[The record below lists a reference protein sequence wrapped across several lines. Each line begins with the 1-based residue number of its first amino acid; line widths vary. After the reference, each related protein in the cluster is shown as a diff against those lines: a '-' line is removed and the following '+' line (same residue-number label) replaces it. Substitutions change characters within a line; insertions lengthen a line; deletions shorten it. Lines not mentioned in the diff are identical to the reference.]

1 MSSIKENLNCIR
13 DNIKKYASGVNRD
26 ENDIILL
33 AVTKTVDVNEVLE
46 AINNGVTDVG
56 ENKPQELAR
65 KYEIIG
71 NKVNWHLIGSLQTN
85 KVKYIIDKVSMIH
98 SLDRYAL
105 CEEIQKR
112 AEKIDRTIDCLV
124 QVNISKEDSKHGLY
138 EENVIDF
145 IKNVSSRYKNINIK
159 ESANNAKRSSEDITL
174 IAVTKTVDVD
184 KILEAI
190 EYGVTDVG
198 ENKPQELARKYDIIG
213 DKVKWHLI
221 GSLQTNKVK
230 YIIDKVHMIH
240 SLDRES
246 LCEEIQKR
254 AEKIDRII
262 DCLVQVNISKEDSK
276 HGLYEEDVID
286 FITNISNKYTNIRIK
301 GLMTMAPFTEN
312 EDEVRE
318 VFRSLKNLSLDID
331 KLNIPNVSMKYLSM
345 GMSNDYKIAVEEGS
359 TIVRVGTSIF
369 GERNYNN
376 Q

>member
-1 MSSIKENLNCIR
+1 MSAIRENLESIK
-13 DNIKKYASGVNRD
+13 
-26 ENDIILL
+26 
-33 AVTKTVDVNEVLE
+33 
-46 AINNGVTDVG
+46 
-56 ENKPQELAR
+56 
-65 KYEIIG
+65 
-71 NKVNWHLIGSLQTN
+71 
-85 KVKYIIDKVSMIH
+85 
-98 SLDRYAL
+98 
-105 CEEIQKR
+105 
-112 AEKIDRTIDCLV
+112 
-124 QVNISKEDSKHGLY
+124 
-138 EENVIDF
+138 F
-145 IKNVSSRYKNINIK
+145 NIK

-262 DCLVQVNISKEDSK
+262 D
-276 HGLYEEDVID
+276 
-286 FITNISNKYTNIRIK
+286 KYTNIRIK